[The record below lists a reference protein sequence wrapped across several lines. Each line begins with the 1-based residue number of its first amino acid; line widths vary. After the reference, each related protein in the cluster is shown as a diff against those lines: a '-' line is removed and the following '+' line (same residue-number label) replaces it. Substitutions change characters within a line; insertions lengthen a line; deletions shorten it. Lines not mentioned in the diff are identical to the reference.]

1 MNSYKKLLVAKSI
14 LAAAVIAAS
23 GASAPVIGQTAPRIV
38 GNTLG
43 TPADGVV
50 CRVGYTADFGSGT
63 ALKCRKS
70 SSVIINLSCDTPRFP
85 QYLARAVTASR
96 KGGNGEDICIQ
107 QNSNIGPTDLL
118 DGLAESTNPN
128 NGQWEFAKVNMTTVA
143 AAVVTA
149 DQTEATSL
157 GLPVTGV
164 ETLTSITF
172 PQVNAQGIRDK
183 SATQINHY
191 VFAGPTGGLAGGQG
205 PVGLPA
211 TASPTSTF
219 VPRPLPR

>member
-1 MNSYKKLLVAKSI
+1 MNSLKKLLLTKSV
-14 LAAAVIAAS
+14 LAAAVVAS
-23 GASAPVIGQTAPRIV
+23 GISAPAIGQTARIV

-43 TPADGVV
+43 SPDDGVV
-50 CRVGYTADFGSGT
+50 CRAGYSSDFSSGT

-85 QYLARAVTASR
+85 QYLARAVTSSR

-118 DGLAESTNPN
+118 DGLPESTNPN
-128 NGQWEFAKVNMTTVA
+128 NGQWEFAKVNLTTVA
-143 AAVVTA
+143 AAVTTA
-149 DQTEATSL
+149 DQTEATAL

-164 ETLTSITF
+164 ETLQSITF
-172 PQVNAQGIRDK
+172 PQVNAAGIRDK
-183 SATQINHY
+183 SATQITHY
-191 VFAGPTGGLAGGQG
+191 TFAVPSGGLVGNQG
-205 PVGLPA
+205 PIGLPA
-211 TASPTSTF
+211 TANSTSAF